1 MTTLNYT
8 TLQTAIITDTHRPD
22 LASEIPRFIRL
33 GEGLIRREL
42 KAYELNYDMTDSDR
56 VTAGKGIYTLPGTVV
71 DIRSIH
77 LVGRQGDSLNRVMPG
92 HVRRLSGTAD
102 VVQYCQ
108 YGDGTVEFRGIPGTA
123 DAFEVRYFGTPA
135 PLDTT
140 ATNSLLDD
148 HEGLYMAAAKYY
160 LYLYE
165 QNLELA
171 QAEANTF
178 DAIMERINEM
188 MARKISGGT
197 VAPTYTMS
205 SDSSY

>member
-1 MTTLNYT
+1 MSLTYT
-8 TLQTAIITDTHRPD
+8 TLQTAIMTDTHRPD

-33 GEGLIRREL
+33 AEGLIRREL
-42 KAYELNYDMTDSDR
+42 RAYELSATLTDADR
-56 VTAGKGIYTLPGTVV
+56 VTAGEGVYTLPGRVL

-77 LVGRQGDSLNRVMPG
+77 LVGRQGDGLNRVMPG
-92 HVRRLSGTAD
+92 HIRRMAGTAD

-108 YGDGTVEFRGIPGTA
+108 YGDGTLEFRGIPGSS
-123 DAFEVRYFGTPA
+123 DEFEVRYFGTPA

-140 ATNSLLDD
+140 ATNELLDD
-148 HEGLYMAAAKYY
+148 HEGLYMAGAKFY
-160 LYLYE
+160 LYQYE

-178 DAIMERINEM
+178 DAIMERINEQ

-197 VAPTYTMS
+197 VAPTYNFSHT
-205 SDSSY
+205 SSY

>member
-1 MTTLNYT
+1 MSLTYT
-8 TLQTAIITDTHRPD
+8 TLQTAVMTDTHRPD
-22 LASEIPRFIRL
+22 LSAEVPRFIRL
-33 GEGLIRREL
+33 AEGLIRREL
-42 KAYELNYDMTDSDR
+42 KAYELTYTMTDSDR
-56 VTAGKGIYTLPGTVV
+56 VTAGEGIYTLPGRVL

-77 LVGRQGDSLNRVMPG
+77 LVGRQGDSLTRVMPG
-92 HVRRLSGTAD
+92 HVRRLAGTAD
-102 VVQYCQ
+102 VLQYCQ
-108 YGDGTVEFRGIPGTA
+108 FGDGTVEFRGIPGTS
-123 DAFEVRYFGTPA
+123 DSFDVRYFGTPA

-140 ATNSLLDD
+140 ATNELLDD
-148 HEGLYMAAAKYY
+148 HEGLYMAGAKYY

-178 DAIMERINEM
+178 DAIMERINEQ

-205 SDSSY
+205 SEASY